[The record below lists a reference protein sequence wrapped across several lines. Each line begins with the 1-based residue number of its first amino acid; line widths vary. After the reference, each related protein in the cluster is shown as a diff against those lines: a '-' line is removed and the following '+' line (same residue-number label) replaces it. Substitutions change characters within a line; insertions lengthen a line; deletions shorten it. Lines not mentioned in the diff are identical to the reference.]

1 MTHSMTG
8 YARCESSGTYG
19 TLSWELKSLNHRFL
33 DLSLR
38 LPEAL
43 RCLEGSVRESLQAT
57 LSRGKIEATLRYR
70 PNSAQSVQLE
80 INKGLAQGLIAAC
93 REAEGMLSNSARITP
108 LDFLAWPGLVST
120 SDTLPEAASQAAL
133 QLLHDSLQALN
144 ANRADEG
151 RRLASLVL
159 ERCESLSHWVGVVRQ
174 RRPVVLEALR
184 TRLQQRIA
192 ELTLSLDATR
202 LEQEIALQA
211 QRLDVAE
218 ELDRLDAHILEMRK
232 VFARTEAIGRRLDFL
247 TQEMHREANTLSA
260 KANDLETTQ
269 ATVEMKVLIEQ
280 IREQIQ
286 NIE

>member
-38 LPEAL
+38 LPETLRAL
-43 RCLEGSVRESLQAT
+43 ESPVRECLQAA
-57 LSRGKIEATLRYR
+57 LNRGKIEATLRYR
-70 PNSAQSVQLE
+70 SSSAQSVQLE
-80 INKGLAQGLIAAC
+80 INTGLAQGLIAAC

-120 SDTLPEAASQAAL
+120 SDSLPQAVTETAL
-133 QLLHDSLQALN
+133 ELLNQSLHALN

-151 RRLASLVL
+151 QRLASLVL
-159 ERCESLSHWVGVVRQ
+159 ERCDALSHWVGVVRQ
-174 RRPVVLEALR
+174 RRPVVIETLR
-184 TRLQQRIA
+184 ARLQQRIA
-192 ELTLSLDATR
+192 ELKLSLDPTR

-218 ELDRLDAHILEMRK
+218 ELDRLDAHIIEMRK